1 MSASEEF
8 QQVALRITDPIQHD
22 YEVIRGIMLADET
35 IAERSRVTG
44 VDRDTV
50 SEKARSFLQHGMCG
64 LVDRRTTT
72 DAARHHYPDVV
83 AGTILYLRQ
92 LYPAIHYREIA
103 RIVERKYGYKTNH
116 HPVKAFL
123 ERHPLLV
130 QLPLQ
135 IIHFHQF
142 ENAYRARFTVVRMY
156 YEGWHQQSIANC
168 LGLARKHVWHIFTV
182 FKDEGFAGLEDQRSR
197 PETHPENQLS
207 LPFLKEVLEVQQEHP
222 RAGRFRVRGITA
234 QRTGHAPSEATI
246 GRAMA
251 INRQHHGAPPAW
263 STDRTTD
270 DPNAGEVKFLPFTP
284 TYRHRYWFI
293 DFRYLVRIGEDRH
306 WVYSLLIIEG
316 YSRKILA
323 GMATEHQDVVAV
335 LRLLNAAIAEYGRP
349 DGMVSDNGSV
359 FTSDV
364 YESLLPKLEIE
375 VCHIE
380 KGKPWQNLIEAQ
392 FKVELRLADASFEQ
406 ATTLEEIQERH
417 AAFIELFNTTPH
429 WAHREREDGLGTP
442 VDVLSWVKG
451 QEVER
456 ESLQRALRHLQVEWV
471 VTLRGYVRV
480 QRFYLYAERGLSRR
494 RVSIWLRE
502 GRLHIAYQEAL
513 LAQYAYRYDRKAR
526 RLREVDAPQL
536 FQTAY
541 ASPQL
546 EFWEL
551 EDAQWYKIAS
561 RPYERQP
568 IPPESGAYQLALFVS

>member
-8 QQVALRITDPIQHD
+8 QQIALRFTDPIQHD

-35 IAERSRVTG
+35 IAERSRVPG

-50 SEKARSFLQHGMCG
+50 SEKARSFLQHGMFG

-83 AGTILYLRQ
+83 AGTILYLKQ
-92 LYPAIHYREIA
+92 LYPAIHYREIV

-116 HPVKAFL
+116 HTVKAFL
-123 ERHPLLV
+123 ERHPLPV
-130 QLPLQ
+130 QLPLE
-135 IIHFHQF
+135 ITHFHQF
-142 ENAYRARFTVVRMY
+142 EDAYRARFTVVRMY

-168 LGLARKHVWHIFTV
+168 LGLSRKHVWHILTV
-182 FKDEGFAGLEDQRSR
+182 FKNDGFAGLEEQRTR

-207 LPFLKEVLEVQQEHP
+207 LLFLKEVLEVQQEHP
-222 RAGRFRVRGITA
+222 RAGRFRVHGITA

-251 INRQHHGAPPAW
+251 INRQHHGAPPAR

-284 TYRHRYWFI
+284 TYRHRYWYI
-293 DFRYLVRIGEDRH
+293 DFRYLVRIGEDPH
-306 WVYSLLIIEG
+306 WVYSLLFIEG

-335 LRLLNAAIAEYGRP
+335 LQLLNAAITEYGRP
-349 DGMVSDNGSV
+349 DGMVSHNGSV

-364 YESLLPKLEIE
+364 YESLLPEPLQQDNREDTEGVILQGE
-375 VCHIE
+375 MRVR
-380 KGKPWQNLIEAQ
+380 
-392 FKVELRLADASFEQ
+392 LRRL
-406 ATTLEEIQERH
+406 IQERH

-456 ESLQRALRHLQVEWV
+456 ESLQRALRHLQVERV
-471 VTLRGYVRV
+471 VTPRGYVSV

-494 RVSIWLRE
+494 RASIWLRE
-502 GRLHIAYQEAL
+502 GRLHIAYQVAL
-513 LAQYAYRYDRKAR
+513 LAQYAYRYNRKAQ

-536 FQTAY
+536 FKTAY

-551 EDAQWYKIAS
+551 EDTQWHKIAR
-561 RPYERQP
+561 RPYERHP
-568 IPPESGAYQLALFVS
+568 IPPENGANQLALFVS